1 MFILGIT
8 GPTGAGKTTALEV
21 LERMGGYIV
30 DADAVY
36 HQLLRENRALRA
48 ELETRFG
55 PLQDEQGGIDRKKLG
70 AVVFH
75 DRKAMGDLNTITGRY
90 IPDAIGQRI
99 RAAGEQGYRM
109 AAIDAIR
116 LLEGDLAGLCHAT
129 LAVLAPADVRVK
141 RIMAREGIP
150 EEYAAA
156 RVNAQQND
164 EFYIRGCGYVLYNDC
179 SSAREFGE
187 KARAVLEE
195 ILEKENA

>member
-21 LERMGGYIV
+21 LEQMGGYIV

-109 AAIDAIR
+109 AAIENIAGVPLCEQGE
-116 LLEGDLAGLCHAT
+116 LLVALHLS
-129 LAVLAPADVRVK
+129 LL
-141 RIMAREGIP
+141 I
-150 EEYAAA
+150 
-156 RVNAQQND
+156 D
-164 EFYIRGCGYVLYNDC
+164 ELHEQ
-179 SSAREFGE
+179 SS
-187 KARAVLEE
+187 
-195 ILEKENA
+195 